1 MFNFIKKLFGVKT
14 PVTAA
19 AQAPYKVEP
28 ASTTTYI
35 ETAKPVI
42 KTEVVVTPAA
52 NDAIQ
57 PAKKRRHPRN
67 RKPKTATAGGTVAK
81 VGQPKPAVTEGK
93 TKGGNGAV
101 KQPKANAK
109 KPKAPAKAK

>member
-1 MFNFIKKLFGVKT
+1 MFNFIKKLFGAKT
-14 PVTAA
+14 PVNTA

-28 ASTTTYI
+28 P
-35 ETAKPVI
+35 K
-42 KTEVVVTPAA
+42 EVVITRALAPASNPDVIVTPVA
-52 NDAIQ
+52 NTDA
-57 PAKKRRHPRN
+57 PAKKRRRPRN
-67 RKPKTATAGGTVAK
+67 RKPKTANTTA
-81 VGQPKPAVTEGK
+81 PKVTEGK